1 MKRNNKNDITGDK
14 MVSKPSNLY
23 ASNFDNVFGNSEELK
38 KQRDLDEKITHY
50 IMLGLF
56 ILCAGSITY
65 DLNATELVHKFG
77 SPSFSGI
84 NQSAHYLTIDEQE
97 RTRKEKI
104 RADAQEALEEA
115 QREAD
120 NTTLAKFLRNLE
132 SRIYST
138 LAKDISESLFN
149 YDNPASGEN
158 PVFGEI
164 ELEGNIIQ
172 WLNDGTSITLTIIE
186 MADGVEIS
194 RTTITIP
201 VGSFGGCVTDCG

>member
-1 MKRNNKNDITGDK
+1 MKRNLI
-14 MVSKPSNLY
+14 SL
-23 ASNFDNVFGNSEELK
+23 L
-38 KQRDLDEKITHY
+38 
-50 IMLGLF
+50 
-56 ILCAGSITY
+56 ILATTA
-65 DLNATELVHKFG
+65 NATEIVHKFG
-77 SPSFSGI
+77 NPSFSGI

-104 RADAQEALEEA
+104 RADAQEALEDA
-115 QREAD
+115 QREAE

-149 YDNPASGEN
+149 YDNPASAEN
-158 PVFGEI
+158 PIYGEI

-172 WLNDGTSITLTIIE
+172 WLNNGTTITLTIIE

-201 VGSFGGCVTDCG
+201 VGSFGGCVVDCG

>member
-1 MKRNNKNDITGDK
+1 MKRNLIT
-14 MVSKPSNLY
+14 L
-23 ASNFDNVFGNSEELK
+23 L
-38 KQRDLDEKITHY
+38 
-50 IMLGLF
+50 
-56 ILCAGSITY
+56 ILATSA
-65 DLNATELVHKFG
+65 NATEIVHKFG
-77 SPSFSGI
+77 NPSFSGI

-104 RADAQEALEEA
+104 RADAQEALEDA
-115 QREAD
+115 QREAE

-149 YDNPASGEN
+149 YENPATAEN
-158 PVFGEI
+158 PVYGEI

-172 WLNDGTSITLTIIE
+172 WLNNGTTITLTIIE
-186 MADGVEIS
+186 MMDGVEIS

-201 VGSFGGCVTDCG
+201 VGSFGGCVSDCG

>member
-1 MKRNNKNDITGDK
+1 MRKSLT
-14 MVSKPSNLY
+14 
-23 ASNFDNVFGNSEELK
+23 
-38 KQRDLDEKITHY
+38 
-50 IMLGLF
+50 
-56 ILCAGSITY
+56 ILLILTTTA
-65 DLNATELVHKFG
+65 NATEIVHKFG
-77 SPSFSGI
+77 NPSFSGI

-104 RADAQEALEEA
+104 RADAQEALEDA
-115 QREAD
+115 QREAE

-149 YDNPASGEN
+149 YDNPASAEN
-158 PVFGEI
+158 PIYGEI

-172 WLNDGTSITLTIIE
+172 WLNNGTTITLTIIE

-201 VGSFGGCVTDCG
+201 VGSFGGCVVDCG

>member
-1 MKRNNKNDITGDK
+1 MKKSLI
-14 MVSKPSNLY
+14 SL
-23 ASNFDNVFGNSEELK
+23 L
-38 KQRDLDEKITHY
+38 
-50 IMLGLF
+50 
-56 ILCAGSITY
+56 ILATTA
-65 DLNATELVHKFG
+65 NATEIVHKFG
-77 SPSFSGI
+77 NPSFSGI

-104 RADAQEALEEA
+104 RADAQEALEDA

-149 YDNPASGEN
+149 YDNPASIDN
-158 PVFGEI
+158 PIYGEI

-172 WLNDGTSITLTIIE
+172 WLNNGTTITLTIIE

>member
-1 MKRNNKNDITGDK
+1 MRKNSIIVALLLALLISTTIQ
-14 MVSKPSNLY
+14 S
-23 ASNFDNVFGNSEELK
+23 SE
-38 KQRDLDEKITHY
+38 I
-50 IMLGLF
+50 I
-56 ILCAGSITY
+56 
-65 DLNATELVHKFG
+65 HKF
-77 SPSFSGI
+77 SNPSFSGV

-97 RTRKEKI
+97 RTRKDKL

-115 QREAD
+115 EREAQ

-149 YDNPASGEN
+149 YDNPATGDN
-158 PVFGEI
+158 PIYGEI

-172 WLNDGTSITLTIIE
+172 WLNNGTTITLTIIE
-186 MADGVEIS
+186 MADGGEVA

-201 VGSFGGCVTDCG
+201 VGSFGGCVADCET

>member
-1 MKRNNKNDITGDK
+1 MRKNSIIAALVLALLLT
-14 MVSKPSNLY
+14 
-23 ASNFDNVFGNSEELK
+23 
-38 KQRDLDEKITHY
+38 R
-50 IMLGLF
+50 LG
-56 ILCAGSITY
+56 
-65 DLNATELVHKFG
+65 ATEIVHKFG
-77 SPSFSGI
+77 NPSFSGI

-104 RADAQEALEEA
+104 RADAQEALEDA
-115 QREAD
+115 QREAE

-149 YDNPASGEN
+149 YENPASIDN
-158 PVFGEI
+158 PVYGEI

-172 WLNDGTSITLTIIE
+172 WLNNGITITLTIIE

-201 VGSFGGCVTDCG
+201 VGSFGGCVLDCG

>member
-1 MKRNNKNDITGDK
+1 MKRNLIT
-14 MVSKPSNLY
+14 L
-23 ASNFDNVFGNSEELK
+23 L
-38 KQRDLDEKITHY
+38 
-50 IMLGLF
+50 
-56 ILCAGSITY
+56 ILATSA
-65 DLNATELVHKFG
+65 NATEIVHTFG
-77 SPSFSGI
+77 NPSFSGI
-84 NQSAHYLTIDEQE
+84 NLSAHYLTIDEQE

-115 QREAD
+115 QREAE

-149 YDNPASGEN
+149 YDNPASADN
-158 PVFGEI
+158 SVYGEI

-172 WLNDGTSITLTIIE
+172 WLNNGTTITLTIIE

-201 VGSFGGCVTDCG
+201 VGSFGGCVTSCE